1 MTGILKAL
9 DAISG
14 RHHPPAS
21 ATKQLRATLP
31 HLSIILHV
39 VTSQVFRPRLID
51 DEFLVSIGELL
62 TYINRIDVGE
72 INISAALG
80 LTRLDE
86 IVRTTFSIV
95 EAVSQHP
102 LLLLQYRETVVCAIL
117 PSLGSFISS
126 SSGDNRILAMKLFS
140 DICSLYLENEE
151 CAKSAREQAA
161 DKISIKMNKVIF
173 LFMLIIYFFLLS
185 QDNDITGNVSELIL
199 YFTLKKCAKE
209 DG

>member
-1 MTGILKAL
+1 MVGIIKAL

-21 ATKQLRATLP
+21 STKQLRAALP

-51 DEFLVSIGELL
+51 DDFLQSIGELL
-62 TYINRIDVGE
+62 HYINRIDIGE

-80 LTRLDE
+80 VTRLDE
-86 IVRTTFSIV
+86 IVRTAFSIV

-102 LLLLQYRETVVCAIL
+102 PLLLQYRETVVRAIL
-117 PSLGSFISS
+117 PSLGSFIAS

-140 DICSLYLENEE
+140 DMCSLYLENEE
-151 CAKSAREQAA
+151 CAKSAREPVA
-161 DKISIKMNKVIF
+161 DNTSTMMNKVTFSLLYINF
-173 LFMLIIYFFLLS
+173 SLFVHLLVVLS
-185 QDNDITGNVSELIL
+185 FQMNCTGLLL
-199 YFTLKKCAKE
+199 YL
-209 DG
+209 